1 MKKMI
6 EENLKNA
13 FQVLAL
19 AIKSEI
25 EAVNVYSELHD
36 QVKNEL
42 LKKKLKF
49 LIYEEKKHKRILER
63 LYSQR
68 FPQRKL
74 ELPEKSFL
82 PPINLTLDSKASILD
97 LFKAA
102 LKAEKISEDFYKEVG
117 SKAEG
122 KESRR
127 ILEYLSRVER
137 SHYFM
142 IKSEI
147 DLLDKYPDYYDVED
161 FHLGQDLFHLGP

>member
-1 MKKMI
+1 MI
-6 EENLKNA
+6 LNA
-13 FQVLAL
+13 KTSPFQVLAL

-25 EAVNVYSELHD
+25 EAVLVYSKLHD
-36 QVKNEL
+36 KVKNEL

-49 LIYEEKKHKRILER
+49 LVYEEKKHRRILER

-82 PPINLTLDSKASILD
+82 PPVKLTIDSKTSILD
-97 LFKAA
+97 IFKAA
-102 LKAEKISEDFYKEVG
+102 LKAEKMSEEFYKEAG
-117 SKAEG
+117 SKVEG
-122 KESRR
+122 KESLR
-127 ILEYLSRVER
+127 ILKYLSRVER

-147 DLLDKYPDYYDVED
+147 DLLERYPDYYDAED
-161 FHLGQDLFHLGP
+161 FHLGQDLFHIGP